1 MKFLSKNRA
10 IPVVTDVVVPGNPE
24 IIKLAKARKMSEPV
38 MQHAAL
44 NFQQRID
51 DIEDV
56 IGQTE
61 ALSPSRAHAIRAE
74 KLSSTLKNQA

>member
-1 MKFLSKNRA
+1 MTQSAKNRM
-10 IPVVTDVVVPGNPE
+10 IPVVTDVVVAGDPA
-24 IIKLAKARKMSEPV
+24 IIRQAKAEKTPIGLPSV
-38 MQHAAL
+38 DNAAL

-51 DIEDV
+51 DVESV

-74 KLSSTLKNQA
+74 KSSAAL